1 MTTGTATRTALI
13 ALAEAADD
21 MPVDAVGNILA
32 GLTPNLSVERRHGL
46 WETVRE
52 TTALLSE
59 LDTNPA
65 EALWKAEG
73 IESSCPVD
81 AQRLRD
87 KAAGDRDW
95 ALLHLTVPAEV
106 AA

>member
-1 MTTGTATRTALI
+1 MTAPARAALI

-21 MPVDAVGNILA
+21 MPVAAVSNILA
-32 GLTPNLSVERRHGL
+32 GLTPSLSTERRHGL
-46 WETVRE
+46 WTTVRE
-52 TTALLSE
+52 TTAMLA
-59 LDTNPA
+59 DVDADPV
-65 EALWKAEG
+65 EALWKHEG

-95 ALLHLTVPAEV
+95 ALLHLTVQAEV